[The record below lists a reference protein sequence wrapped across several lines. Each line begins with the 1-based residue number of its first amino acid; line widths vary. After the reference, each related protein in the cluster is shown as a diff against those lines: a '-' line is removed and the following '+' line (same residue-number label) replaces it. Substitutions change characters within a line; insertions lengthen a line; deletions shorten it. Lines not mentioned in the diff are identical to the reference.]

1 MLKQKKNYYYQYEG
15 FDSSSLV
22 INEVSMSKKTKVN
35 LYKKNL
41 FVFKLSYEST
51 RCLLEF
57 NLIFFLI
64 LKVETLVYVEYL
76 KCLNIV
82 VTFCLCIL
90 NHLSNKKVMLDV
102 YM

>member
-51 RCLLEF
+51 RRLLEF

-82 VTFCLCIL
+82 VTFCLFIL
-90 NHLSNKKVMLDV
+90 NHLSNKKVV
-102 YM
+102 